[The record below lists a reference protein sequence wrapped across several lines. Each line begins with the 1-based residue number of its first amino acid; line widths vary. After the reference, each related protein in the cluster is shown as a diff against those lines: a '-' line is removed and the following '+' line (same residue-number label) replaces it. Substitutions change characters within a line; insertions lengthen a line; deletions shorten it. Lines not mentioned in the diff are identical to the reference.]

1 MDNEIIVTNPKKDI
15 DDLEKIKKLVTDGLN
30 SPHSKAM
37 YGLAITDFLT
47 WYQDQG
53 NPGLRKATVNAYKAY
68 LQSSTDYAPSTINL
82 RLSAIRGLAREA
94 ADNDFIDDSIYN
106 GIANIEGIEKSGVRT
121 GNWLTLEQAQKLI
134 NTPDKTRV
142 KGLRDRAILAVMI
155 GGGLRRSE
163 VANLTFDHVQQ
174 RESRWVIVDLIGK
187 RRRVRTVP
195 LPTWAKVAIDA
206 WTQAAG
212 ISEGHIFRQV
222 NKGDNLQGEKLSS
235 QAIQNIVKE
244 YAAKCGY
251 KLAAHDL
258 RRTYAKLARKAN
270 APIDQIQLTLG
281 HESVQ
286 TTERYLGTQQ
296 DLINAP
302 CDYIKINLD

>member
-1 MDNEIIVTNPKKDI
+1 MDDNELIVIKPKKSFYQ
-15 DDLEKIKKLVTDGLN
+15 IKALVIDGLN
-30 SPHSKAM
+30 SRHSKAM
-37 YGLAITDFLT
+37 YELAIDDFLS

-53 NPGLRKATVNAYKAY
+53 NPGLLKATVNAYKAH

-82 RLSAIRGLAREA
+82 RLSAIRRLALEA
-94 ADNDFIDDSIYN
+94 ADNELITDNQYN
-106 GIANIEGIEKSGVRT
+106 GIANVKGIEKSGVRS

-134 NTPDKTRV
+134 NAPDKTRV

-163 VANLTFDHVQQ
+163 VANLKFDHIQQ

-187 RRRVRTVP
+187 RQRVRSVP
-195 LPTWAKVAIDA
+195 LPTWAKVAIDD
-206 WTQAAG
+206 WTRAAG
-212 ISEGHIFRQV
+212 ISDGHIFRQV
-222 NKGDNLQGEKLSS
+222 NKADNLQGETLSS

-244 YAAKCGY
+244 YAAKCGF

-258 RRTYAKLARKAN
+258 RRTFAKLARKAN
-270 APIDQIQLTLG
+270 APIDQIQITLG

-302 CDYIKINLD
+302 CDYIKIDLD